1 MTDISSKMAP
11 LLIAAVLG
19 AVLARWAVPIPVQAN
34 SDSGKRYVAVT
45 GPYQDGVSLLYVLDQ
60 QSQHLAVYEAR
71 GGAPNSREVV
81 FVGARRIDLD
91 FQLDSFNDESEY
103 KYDDLAREFSKR
115 GLLSDL
121 PKLEEAKE

>member
-1 MTDISSKMAP
+1 M
-11 LLIAAVLG
+11 
-19 AVLARWAVPIPVQAN
+19 
-34 SDSGKRYVAVT
+34 
-45 GPYQDGVSLLYVLDQ
+45 LDQ
-60 QSQHLAVYEAR
+60 QSQPLAVYEAR